1 MEKQVNIPAPQWV
14 TTQTDAS
21 KIHGRSLVMR
31 VSCPAFGGK
40 GRSLNRKGKAIRECM
55 VPRKRLET
63 ILLSPY
69 RKPTQVLGHKCAKAD
84 ERNIVQELGKKVAV
98 TSG

>member
-1 MEKQVNIPAPQWV
+1 MELLGLTHQK
-14 TTQTDAS
+14 
-21 KIHGRSLVMR
+21 R
-31 VSCPAFGGK
+31 VSELWLYSCITPQGV
-40 GRSLNRKGKAIRECM
+40 GRSLNRKGKAIHLRR
-55 VPRKRLET
+55 VPGKGPKT
-63 ILLSPY
+63 IVESPY

>member
-1 MEKQVNIPAPQWV
+1 MVMIVALMGNRE
-14 TTQTDAS
+14 
-21 KIHGRSLVMR
+21 GRSV
-31 VSCPAFGGK
+31 
-40 GRSLNRKGKAIRECM
+40 NRKGNAIHVCR
-55 VPRKRLET
+55 VPRKGWKT
-63 ILLSPY
+63 ILTSPY

>member
-31 VSCPAFGGK
+31 VSWPGNWQ